1 MKLEISFSFFLLL
14 FFALFFT
21 PLSLLFCMLSA
32 AAVHEAGHLLLLS
45 HFGVRVRR
53 IRLCFSG
60 AVIDAPEVAR
70 LSYGKELLVTLG
82 GVVSNVLAALFS
94 AAVARYF
101 AVSPLYVFSGAN
113 ALLALY
119 NLLPVPPLDGAH
131 ALWLVAAYF
140 LSPAPADALSAAVG
154 LLVSA
159 ALLALGVYVSLGMG
173 AGFLFLLAALF
184 IFLGL
189 LRQLALARGTGK
201 V

>member
-1 MKLEISFSFFLLL
+1 MKLEISVSFFLLL

-21 PLSLLFCMLSA
+21 PLSLLLCMLSA

-45 HFGVRVRR
+45 HFGVSVQC

-60 AVIDAPEVAR
+60 AVIDAPKVAR

-82 GVVSNVLAALFS
+82 GIGSNVLAALFS

-101 AVSPLYVFSGAN
+101 AFSPLYVFSGAN
-113 ALLALY
+113 ALLAIY
-119 NLLPVPPLDGAH
+119 NLLPVPPLDGAR

-140 LSPAPADALSAAVG
+140 LSPMSADTISAAVG

-159 ALLALGVYVSLGMG
+159 ALLALGLYLTLGMG
-173 AGFLFLLAALF
+173 AGFFFLLAALF

-189 LRQLALARGTGK
+189 WRQLALARGTGK